1 MKNLYV
7 EGFGPITKAELD
19 LRDMNLLIGEQ
30 SIGKST
36 LAKLITIMTDY
47 SCLALLISA
56 ELNGWQQHLMTYNL
70 SVYKDDKYLIKYDLR
85 ENNVFFHLEIRPEKV
100 TSYVLSPDGKVV
112 KNKRK
117 IQESLMSLKP
127 IYHHEK
133 FTEHLSAAVKEVENS
148 GDFNRIVNSLRELLY
163 NSLYI
168 PAERIVY
175 SIFSKLQP
183 ALNLMKDSMPTTL
196 LRFMVELTNAQAKN
210 PQYKAAILGI
220 EFVRESAEDFII
232 EGQSKK
238 KLPLSYASSGIQ
250 STLPLIMVL
259 DYAVNNREYSSFV
272 IEEPEL
278 NLFPSKQVE
287 LFRFILSAVKK
298 EGRTLTITTHSPYL
312 LSAVNNSLF
321 AGKLLAKYGDE
332 IRSLL
337 PEIPILLPGECS
349 VYSLGE
355 TINGS
360 GVYCTSILDE
370 ETGMVATSGLDSV
383 SFMVGE
389 EFEKIEAA
397 FLHLHNRK

>member
-47 SCLALLISA
+47 SCLALMISA
-56 ELNGWQQHLMTYNL
+56 GLNGWLQHLVTYNL
-70 SVYKDDKYLIKYDLR
+70 SIYKDDKYFIKYDLT
-85 ENNVFFHLEIRPEKV
+85 EGNVCFHLEIRPEKV
-100 TSYVLSPDGKVV
+100 TSYVLSPEGKVV
-112 KNKRK
+112 RSKKK
-117 IQESLMSLKP
+117 IQESIMSLKP
-127 IYHHEK
+127 IYHHDK
-133 FTEHLSAAVKEVENS
+133 FSEHLSAAVKEAENS
-148 GDFNRIVNSLRELLY
+148 GDYYRIVNSLRELLY

-175 SIFSKLQP
+175 SIVSKLLP

-196 LRFMVELTNAQAKN
+196 LRFIVELTNAQAKN
-210 PQYKAAILGI
+210 PQYKAALLGI
-220 EFVRESAEDFII
+220 EYVRENAEDFFI

-250 STLPLIMVL
+250 STLPLLMVL
-259 DYAVNNREYSSFV
+259 DYAVSNREYSSFV

-298 EGRTLTITTHSPYL
+298 ERRTLTITTHSPYL

-321 AGKLLAKYGDE
+321 AGNLLAKYGDE
-332 IRSLL
+332 IRPLL
-337 PEIPILLPGECS
+337 PEIPLLLPGECS

-370 ETGMVATSGLDSV
+370 ETGMVSTSGLDAV
-383 SFMVGE
+383 SFAVGE

-397 FLHLHNRK
+397 FLHLNNRK